1 MNKIEIPPFSSH
13 FYDQEL
19 HFDKPIGC
27 LCLPDGQISIN
38 LDMKSSSEQ
47 LEGVSKKIQTL
58 NLPQIIM
65 ATPPQKRECF
75 INNLLRLRKIL
86 PCPKPKQTKQQAI
99 PFYLELTTTCSLDR
113 FFDYAKCQRFSLQH
127 FSTYPTSHPIEAT
140 PTDHAS
146 IIELPTGYHIA
157 LCDGMGHND
166 PKGIGL
172 VAKTVVQ
179 TLISEP
185 LSQRA
190 KDKETYQAFLKTL
203 NEKYRYQEGTSLLE
217 VEIIHKKTH
226 RWKVTV
232 ANFGDSA
239 LIAIDQKGKITFA
252 TKDRKIEKK
261 PNSQD
266 PIGMLGIGSAMG
278 DELIAYVDYIRL
290 KCNGGWIIACSDGLV
305 EPFRNN
311 ETGLVDADRFEWAY
325 RTGEYLPPKSVV
337 LPQASTELNMSTLTD
352 NLQRA
357 VKSAAQKN
365 HNGDDVTI
373 VVVKLD
379 EGDL

>member
-1 MNKIEIPPFSSH
+1 
-13 FYDQEL
+13 
-19 HFDKPIGC
+19 
-27 LCLPDGQISIN
+27 
-38 LDMKSSSEQ
+38 MKSSSEQ

-65 ATPPQKRECF
+65 TTPPQKRECF

-86 PCPKPKQTKQQAI
+86 PCPKTKQTKQQAI

-127 FSTYPTSHPIEAT
+127 FSTYPTSHPIEAI

-146 IIELPTGYHIA
+146 IKELPTGYHIA
-157 LCDGMGHND
+157 LCDGMGHID

-185 LSQRA
+185 ISQRA
-190 KDKETYQAFLKTL
+190 KDKEAYQMFLKTL

-217 VEIIHKKTH
+217 VEITRKKTH
-226 RWKVTV
+226 RWKITV

-239 LIAIDQKGKITFA
+239 LIAIDPKGKITFA
-252 TKDRKIEKK
+252 TKDRKNEKK
-261 PNSQD
+261 PNSHDQD
-266 PIGMLGIGSAMG
+266 PPIRMLGIGSGMG
-278 DELIAYVDYIRL
+278 DELIAYVDYTRF
-290 KCNGGWIIACSDGLV
+290 KCNGGWIIACSDGLI

-311 ETGLVDADRFEWAY
+311 QTGLVDADRFEWAY
-325 RTGEYLPPKSVV
+325 RRGEYLPPKSVV
-337 LPQASTELNMSTLTD
+337 LHQVPAELNMSALTD
-352 NLQRA
+352 NLQKA
-357 VKSAAQKN
+357 VKSAAKEIR
-365 HNGDDVTI
+365 NGDDVTI